1 MALTLLVTNLL
12 HGVVGLAWLA
22 GLRRALAPMPAG
34 LWARMLTLALI
45 LPVAVV
51 ALHLAGV
58 LPGSDASVLRVDL
71 WAAHILA
78 NHVVLGFG
86 AVLLG
91 GTAVAFVLQELWPVL
106 SQQRVLHHAPRLQD
120 AALEGALAAVLAKYE
135 AHGVRLPGRRRL
147 YVRLLDTPAPTA
159 ALEGFVE
166 PVLLVSRGLR
176 DHLDS
181 FELEAVLAHE
191 LAHLVQGGNRR
202 FLWVWVIRALQ
213 APNPLALIIFRL
225 LVEAR
230 EAAADALAAE
240 VTRKPA
246 VLAAA
251 LLKLRSSAAAE
262 ADLSVLARARASVL
276 RQAELAATR
285 LRVRT
290 LLDGPGRA
298 QASPLA
304 TITAGALLG
313 ALLWS
318 VA

>member
-1 MALTLLVTNLL
+1 MGLTLLVTNLL

-34 LWARMLTLALI
+34 LWARLLTLALV
-45 LPVAVV
+45 LPVVV
-51 ALHLAGV
+51 LALHLAGAF
-58 LPGSDASVLRVDL
+58 PGDDSSVLRADL
-71 WAAHILA
+71 WAEHILA
-78 NHVVLGFG
+78 SDVVLGIG

-91 GTAVAFVLQELWPVL
+91 GTAVLFVLQELWPVL

-120 AALEGALAAVLAKYE
+120 AELEAAFAAVLAKYE
-135 AHGVRLPGRRRL
+135 AHGVALPGCRRL
-147 YVRLLDTPAPTA
+147 YVRLLDTSSPTA

-176 DHLDS
+176 DHLDA

-191 LAHLVQGGNRR
+191 LAHLAQGGNRR
-202 FLWVWVIRALQ
+202 FLWVWVVRALQ
-213 APNPLALIIFRL
+213 APSPLALILFRL

-240 VTRKPA
+240 ITNKPA

-251 LLKLRSSAAAE
+251 LLKLRSGAAAE
-262 ADLSVLARARASVL
+262 ADIGVLARARARVL

-298 QASPLA
+298 QASLLV
-304 TITAGALLG
+304 TVTAGALLG